1 MRHILV
7 AACLALAL
15 APPAQAAGTVDV
27 SFKPADQLSD
37 IGQGSLDRE
46 RNVKALA
53 QHFQSLAARLPD
65 GQTLKVEVLDVNL
78 AGELRPTRRGDEV
91 RVMRGGADWPALDL
105 RWQLL
110 QGGRTLSSGDERLA
124 DMAYLHVGRRRAPDS
139 PLPYEARMIDRW
151 FDERFGP
158 AAAR

>member
-1 MRHILV
+1 MRHTLIL
-7 AACLALAL
+7 AACLALAPL
-15 APPAQAAGTVDV
+15 AQAAGVVDV
-27 SFKPADQLSD
+27 SFKPADQLTD
-37 IGQGSLDRE
+37 IGHGSLERE

-53 QHFQSLAARLPD
+53 EHFQSLAARLPD

-78 AGELRPTRRGDEV
+78 AGDLRPTRRGDDV
-91 RVMRGGADWPALDL
+91 RVLRGAADWPALDL

-124 DMAYLHVGRRRAPDS
+124 DMAYLQFGRRLAPGS